1 MADFAGSILTPRT
14 RVLAGFVMAL
24 SNFMVVLDT
33 SIANVSVPHIAGSLA
48 ISPDQG
54 TWVITSY
61 SVAEA
66 ICVPLTGWLTQRFGT
81 VRCYIVSMI
90 GFAMFSMLCGASVS
104 LEMLVAA
111 RIGQG
116 LCGGPIMPITQT
128 LLLRVFP
135 PHQRGTAMGLWAM
148 TAVVAPVA
156 GPLLGG
162 TISDTLSWHWIFFIN
177 LPVAAVAVVGC
188 WWTLRPVETPTER
201 TRVDVVGIVLLV
213 VWVGALQIMLD
224 IGRTHDWFGSGEV
237 VALGLVALVGFAFFV
252 VWELTEKQ
260 PVVDLRVFRHRG
272 FTSATFAMA
281 VFYAAIF
288 SSTVVTPQ
296 WLQTFMGY
304 TASSAGYVIAWQGVF
319 AVVMAPLVGKLTGR
333 VDARW
338 LVTMGTLWL
347 CFTAILRSHWT
358 SGADYWTLAIPHLLT
373 GFGMPLS
380 FVPITILSLSSVEPR
395 ETASA
400 AGLTSFVRTLS
411 GAVGASVATTIWV
424 NREQI
429 DRADLANIVN
439 PSPGVF
445 DQMAQH
451 GMSAA
456 QGRGVLEQMI
466 ELQAVT
472 LATTQLFQIGAV
484 AFALAAC
491 VIWIVPRP
499 KRTASAGG
507 AH

>member
-1 MADFAGSILTPRT
+1 MTAFAGSILSPRT

-66 ICVPLTGWLTQRFGT
+66 ICVPLTGWLTQRFGL
-81 VRCYIVSMI
+81 VRVYLFSMV
-90 GFAMFSMLCGASVS
+90 GFAIFSMLCGLSVS
-104 LEMLVAA
+104 LGMLVAA

-135 PHQRGTAMGLWAM
+135 PEQRGTAMGLWAM

-156 GPLLGG
+156 GPVLGG
-162 TISDTLSWHWIFFIN
+162 TISDNLSWHWIFFIN
-177 LPVAAVAVVGC
+177 LPVAAIAVTGV
-188 WWTLRPVETPTER
+188 WLTLRPVETVPEK
-201 TRVDVVGIVLLV
+201 TRVDLVGLALLIL
-213 VWVGALQIMLD
+213 WVGALQIMLD
-224 IGRTHDWFGSGEV
+224 IGRDHDWFHSGTV
-237 VALGLVALVGFAFFV
+237 VALAVVAGVGFAFFLI
-252 VWELTEKQ
+252 WELTEKQ
-260 PVVDLRVFRHRG
+260 PIVDVRVFRHRG
-272 FTSATFAMA
+272 FTSATLCMA
-281 VFYAAIF
+281 LFYASMF

-296 WLQTFMGY
+296 WLQGFMGY
-304 TASSAGYVIAWQGVF
+304 TASSAGYVLAWQGVF
-319 AVVMAPLVGKLTGR
+319 AVVMAPVVGKLTGR

-338 LVTMGTLWL
+338 LVTCGTLWL

-358 SGADYWTLAIPHLLT
+358 ANADYWTLSIPHLLT

-411 GAVGASVATTIWV
+411 GAVGASVATTVWV

-429 DRADLANIVN
+429 DRADLTNVI
-439 PSPGVF
+439 SPQPQVL
-445 DQMAQH
+445 DQLAQH
-451 GMSAA
+451 GMSMA
-456 QGRGVLEQMI
+456 QGRGMLEQLV
-466 ELQAVT
+466 EQQAVA
-472 LATTQLFQIGAV
+472 LATTQLFQIAAV
-484 AFALAAC
+484 MFVLAAAM
-491 VIWIVPRP
+491 IWIVPKP
-499 KRTASAGG
+499 KRAASAAG